1 MNVLA
6 ATPHLP
12 PWQAANALLPHLLGQ
27 ALRARGHSVRY
38 LTFAPGVN
46 REDVVYIRRRSP
58 RLRPT
63 KLPQAIEAIE
73 TWWKGDRLVR
83 ECDVVHIHSSTWVN
97 QVAARLARRH
107 AKPYVLTHYGTEI
120 WHHDGQDETFRRLNR
135 EAHHVAYYSQALLD
149 RARELGVPARA
160 SSVIYPA
167 VAEAFRRP
175 DDAARAAAR
184 QRHAAPKGA
193 LLLNVKRLHPLADH
207 ATLLDAMPEIAARCP
222 DVRLLIVGSGELE
235 GTLRKR
241 SESLGLGEA
250 VRFLGEVPN
259 DEVAALQGAADLFVL
274 SSALEAT
281 PTVVLEAL
289 ACGTPV
295 VSTDNPG
302 GVELQA
308 LFGDDLRLV
317 PRGDAAALA
326 AAVVTLLEEPRRTRE
341 TTAEL
346 LAESFSVS
354 GVADRYEALY
364 REALAR

>member
-27 ALRARGHSVRY
+27 SLRARGHSVRY
-38 LTFAPGVN
+38 VTFAPGVD
-46 REDVVYIRRRSP
+46 REDVVHIRRRS
-58 RLRPT
+58 RQLRTT
-63 KLPQAIEAIE
+63 KLPQAIEAAE
-73 TWWKGDRLVR
+73 TWWKGNRLVR

-97 QVAARLARRH
+97 QVVARLARRH
-107 AKPYVLTHYGTEI
+107 GKPYVLTHYGTEI

-135 EAHHVAYYSQALLD
+135 EAHHVTFYSQALLD
-149 RARELGVPARA
+149 RARELRLPARA
-160 SSVIYPA
+160 CSVVYPA

-175 DDAARAAAR
+175 EDSSRAAAR
-184 QRHAAPKGA
+184 QRHATPNGA

-207 ATLLDAMPEIAARCP
+207 ATLLDAMPEVVARCP
-222 DVRLLIVGSGELE
+222 DVRLLIVGSGVLD
-235 GTLRKR
+235 GSLRER
-241 SESLGLGEA
+241 SERLGLGEA
-250 VRFLGEVPN
+250 VRFLDEVPN
-259 DEVAALQGAADLFVL
+259 EEVATLQGAADLFVL

-317 PRGDAAALA
+317 LWGDPAALA
-326 AAVVTLLEEPRRTRE
+326 AAVIAFLEQPRRTRAR
-341 TTAEL
+341 TAEL
-346 LAESFSVS
+346 LAERFSVS